1 MSRLLKIARSGTPG
15 TGVQFC
21 EDAYGSEGI
30 RRFLR
35 DVLAMANA
43 SVEGNRYIVTGIGFN
58 KQNQRQIRTIDRSD
72 FSGKPSY
79 QSLVTD
85 FIEPPI
91 RVRYQPVN
99 IDGKRV
105 GVYEI
110 SECQDRPYMMRADY
124 SEQLRR
130 GDAYTRTNNAV
141 IKMGRRQMQE
151 MFELKFRHSVSADKV
166 EIGFPGEIIHKDL
179 TVPVVDLS
187 GLPSAVAGSKLR
199 QLLDI
204 REKYTNSGSTTV
216 MARLTHARLFGSDSP
231 YEDRDA
237 QELIAEMA
245 EIRNKHKNE
254 DDHFLYESRATT
266 LQLVVYNQG
275 EDPIQNASISLVMPN
290 HNSFYVAQRL
300 PKIPR
305 DDRWVDRGPAEHSDY
320 PTVNLK
326 DDAVHV
332 SNTLGDISTDAPVQV
347 FETPLRICVG
357 QDLKGRKLGIRYSLF
372 GSNLRR
378 PAQGKLRLIFK

>member
-1 MSRLLKIARSGTPG
+1 MNRLLKIARSATPG
-15 TGVQFC
+15 TDVQFC
-21 EDAYGSEGI
+21 EDAYGSDGI

-43 SVEGNRYIVTGIGFN
+43 DVDGNRYIVTGVAFN
-58 KQNQRQIRTIDRSD
+58 KNDQKLLKSIDRSD

-79 QSLVTD
+79 QSLVND
-85 FIEPPI
+85 FIEPPV
-91 RVRYQPVN
+91 RVRYLPVN

-110 SECQDRPYMMRADY
+110 SECRDRPYMMRADY
-124 SEQLRR
+124 SEKLRR
-130 GDAYTRTNNAV
+130 GDAYIRVGNAPV
-141 IKMGRRQMQE
+141 KMGRRQLQE
-151 MFELKFRHSVSADKV
+151 LFELKFHHSVSAENI

-179 TVPVVDLS
+179 HVPVVDLS
-187 GLPSAVAGSKLR
+187 HMPSAIAGAKLR

-237 QELIAEMA
+237 QELITEMA
-245 EIRNKHKNE
+245 EIREKHKNE
-254 DDHFLYESRATT
+254 DDHFLFETKATN

-275 EDPIQNASISLVMPN
+275 EESIQNASLSLVMPN
-290 HNSFYVAQRL
+290 HNSFYVAKRL
-300 PKIPR
+300 PKLPR
-305 DDRWVDRGPAEHSDY
+305 DDRWVDRGPAEHSEY
-320 PTVNLK
+320 ATVNLK
-326 DDAVHV
+326 DDSVHV

-357 QDLKGRKLGIRYSLF
+357 QELKGRKLGIRYSLF

-378 PAQGKLRLIFK
+378 PAKGKLRVIFE